1 MGNSYG
7 GYFSPGAPK
16 KDGTTLVELQ
26 IAKLADAHFIVGESI
41 DGAFTPVSLVPQKS
55 MATCCC
61 CVPMCYVSIPH
72 GFSAIVSKFGAVVD
86 GDEEEGT
93 WSSGCHCF
101 SPLNNVDRLVS
112 RQLMVFDTPIK
123 GCKTKDAITV
133 NIDVLVVF
141 EIVKAKDFVYSIG
154 PEKFD
159 DLLRASQ
166 DEALRQMAFEIT
178 VEKVHDLRGT
188 NTQHI
193 IDEMNTK
200 FERYGVKVHHF
211 TVKNVTL
218 PREMANDFEEKTLF
232 ESKTTMQ
239 HMKQSFDRLKLNND
253 EGKQKLREECDNAE
267 MASGQ
272 NAEVIQNQAVKE
284 TAQVEAQ
291 TKKDI
296 AELQA
301 DWQLKEQKVMNDAEL
316 EVSKKKAEILAVQR
330 EAKSKT
336 EADRGR
342 ILAEAEAFAK
352 QKHTQGEVEKAA
364 KLANGKRA
372 LGEAEG
378 EASAAFAARR
388 AHEAEMKRLDILEKM
403 TMKKGVQI
411 ATSQENTMG
420 ISEDNS
426 VVTSVA
432 QQGLEAFRA
441 KLAEMT
447 AGSLAKL
454 EAAPGQS
461 RMAIQR

>member
-7 GYFSPGAPK
+7 GYYPPGAPK

-26 IAKLADAHFIVGESI
+26 IKKLDDAHFIIGETI
-41 DGAFTPVSLVPQKS
+41 DSAFTSVSLVPQQS
-55 MATCCC
+55 MAKCCC
-61 CVPMCYVSIPH
+61 CVPLCYVSIPA

-93 WSSGCHCF
+93 WSAGCHYF
-101 SPLNNVDRLVS
+101 NPLYSVDRLVS
-112 RQLMVFDTPIK
+112 RQLIVFDAPVK

-133 NIDVLVVF
+133 NIDVFVIF
-141 EIVKAKDFVYSIG
+141 EIIRAKDFVYSIG

-166 DEALRQMAFEIT
+166 DEALRQMAWET
-178 VEKVHDLRGT
+178 SVENVYDLRGT

-193 IDEMNTK
+193 VEDMNSK
-200 FERYGVKVHHF
+200 FERYGVKVHNF
-211 TVKNVTL
+211 TVKDVSI
-218 PREMANDFEEKTLF
+218 PPDMANDFEEKTLF

-239 HMKQSFDRLKLNND
+239 HMKQSFDRLRLNND
-253 EGKQKLREECDNAE
+253 EGQQKLREECDNAE
-267 MASGQ
+267 MAAGQ
-272 NAEVIQNQAVKE
+272 KAEVIQNQARKE

-301 DWQLKEQKVMNDAEL
+301 DWQLKEQKVLNDAEL
-316 EVSKKKAEILAVQR
+316 DVSKRKAEILALQR
-330 EAKSKT
+330 EARSKT
-336 EADRGR
+336 DADRGR
-342 ILAEAEAFAK
+342 IIAEAETYSK
-352 QKHTQGEVEKAA
+352 QRQTHGDVEKAA

-403 TMKKGVQI
+403 TKRKGMQI
-411 ATSQENTMG
+411 ATSQENTMSL
-420 ISEDNS
+420 SEDNR
-426 VVTSVA
+426 VVTQVA
-432 QQGLEAFRA
+432 QQGLESLRA
-441 KLAEMT
+441 KLAEVT

-454 EAAPGQS
+454 ESAPGQS
-461 RMAIQR
+461 KMPK